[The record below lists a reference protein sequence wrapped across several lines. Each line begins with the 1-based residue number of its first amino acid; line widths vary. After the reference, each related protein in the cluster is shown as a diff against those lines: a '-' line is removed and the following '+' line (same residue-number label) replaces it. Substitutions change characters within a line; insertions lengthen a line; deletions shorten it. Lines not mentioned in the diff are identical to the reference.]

1 MSFISF
7 KRLALKVGIA
17 IIILLI
23 LYLLTKLGI
32 SSIVPCTL
40 TPPVIVSLRF
50 GDHHQLLK
58 LVLNPFQDFLAFDEL
73 TMSLHVHLQLEL
85 VFFSCLPTTNPRA
98 TLHEIREPPIKI
110 KCIIQVIKYNL
121 KMGMTCKNT
130 NIIVVTAS
138 TISNNS
144 LILAYSQAR

>member
-73 TMSLHVHLQLEL
+73 TMSLHVHPTIRVGFSFHAYQQQIHEL
-85 VFFSCLPTTNPRA
+85 LSMKYENPRLRLNA
-98 TLHEIREPPIKI
+98 SSKLLS
-110 KCIIQVIKYNL
+110 II
-121 KMGMTCKNT
+121 
-130 NIIVVTAS
+130 
-138 TISNNS
+138 
-144 LILAYSQAR
+144 

>member
-73 TMSLHVHLQLEL
+73 TMSLHVRPLQLEL

-121 KMGMTCKNT
+121 KMGMTCKIGT
-130 NIIVVTAS
+130 NIIVVCNRRS
-138 TISNNS
+138 YCFNDK
-144 LILAYSQAR
+144 Q